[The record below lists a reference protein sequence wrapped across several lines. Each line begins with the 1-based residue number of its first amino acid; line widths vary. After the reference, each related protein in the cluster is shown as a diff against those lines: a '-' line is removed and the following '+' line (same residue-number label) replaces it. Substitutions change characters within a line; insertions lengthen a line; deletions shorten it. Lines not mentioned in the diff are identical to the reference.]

1 MIEKKS
7 IRNLIVKLLFNDLTK
22 SLFSLMF
29 LNKLTIGI
37 FNYVFENSPG
47 FLLEVFVRLS
57 KQPDFDFIWKVLL
70 SDKSKVFVRVQKNN
84 PQSFQFALSYKWHD
98 RGLRKLE
105 TILNDRH
112 DKNSIFIDIGANL
125 GLRSVYSLSQGRKTF
140 LFEPNPKLRK
150 FTESLFNDNN
160 FKNFVIENV
169 CLSNSSGSSRF
180 YISSSS
186 YLSSL
191 DFEHAASDQT
201 EGNVEEINVCKV
213 TLDDYLKTNAVT
225 ECPCIIKIDVEG
237 HEYEVIEG
245 ASLTINKHRPFLL
258 IEVLRESPKSD
269 LLFKKLSEISY
280 NCYAILNDSSLTLVL
295 INDPEQFKVNY
306 STDNYLF
313 APEVEKL
320 SGVNL
325 VNR

>member
-7 IRNLIVKLLFNDLTK
+7 LRNLIVKMLFNDLSK
-22 SLFSLMF
+22 SLFSFLF
-29 LNKLTIGI
+29 LNKLTIGV

-47 FLLEVFVRLS
+47 FLLEAFVRLS
-57 KQPDFDFIWKVLL
+57 KQPDFDFIWKILL
-70 SDKSKVFVRVQKNN
+70 SGKKKIFVRVQKNN

-105 TILNDRH
+105 TILNDRL
-112 DKNSIFIDIGANL
+112 DKNSIYIDIGANL
-125 GLRSVYSLSQGRKTF
+125 GLRSVYSLSQGRKTI

-169 CLSNSSGSSRF
+169 CISNNAGSSRF
-180 YISSSS
+180 YISPSS

-191 DFEHAASDQT
+191 ELEHATSDQT
-201 EGNVEEINVCKV
+201 EGNVEEINVDKV
-213 TLDDYLKTNAVT
+213 TLDEYLKTNAAT
-225 ECPCIIKIDVEG
+225 ESPSIIKIDVEG

-245 ASLTINKHRPFLL
+245 ALLTIYKHRPFLL
-258 IEVLRESPKSD
+258 IEVLRESPKSE
-269 LLFKKLSEISY
+269 LLFKKLHEISY
-280 NCYAILNDSSLTLVL
+280 NCYAILKTSSLTLVR
-295 INDPEQFKVNY
+295 INDPDQFKVDY

-313 APEVEKL
+313 APEDEAL
-320 SGVNL
+320 TGVNI